1 MGLEQSV
8 PEFLSEPVDCAS
20 DHVQPSKVSLRH
32 RPCVSGASEDC

>member
-20 DHVQPSKVSLRH
+20 DHVQTV
-32 RPCVSGASEDC
+32 